1 MEKDIFD
8 LDLKIQTSKSNVEPN
23 SIRLTF
29 GCSGGVAS
37 KALCSRA
44 MCDGIVITKNYGYC
58 DA

>member
-1 MEKDIFD
+1 MKKDMFD
-8 LDLKIQTSKSNVEPN
+8 LDLKIQSSKGEVEPN

-29 GCSGGVAS
+29 GCTGGVAS

-58 DA
+58 EA